1 MKQERKTFPGHPL
14 RELPGEP
21 ETLFLGGPAPRASGE
36 VDQGIGDM
44 KSSRIRP
51 IEKAILGLMALITGI
66 ILVPSVLRFFDSA
79 RQSKC
84 LSHLHQIGQ
93 ALRIYWE
100 DHREVYPPFVD
111 DHGGRY
117 YTGGVTA
124 LLPDYLK
131 TTGALYCPKD
141 RRPPRLPGYSSYNV
155 WNAKGDGEGETI
167 TYNAF
172 GWLEN
177 GGTVD
182 LPGGWPAA
190 ASPTADGKIRP
201 DLQQAWG
208 RIGYRSSQWPC
219 LANGNA
225 PPHTIALLC
234 LRHSRRGDD
243 PTVLILRLS
252 GETELALLKEVN
264 FISQQVRPSKK

>member
-1 MKQERKTFPGHPL
+1 MKG
-14 RELPGEP
+14 
-21 ETLFLGGPAPRASGE
+21 
-36 VDQGIGDM
+36 
-44 KSSRIRP
+44 SRIRP
-51 IEKAILGLMALITGI
+51 IEKAILGGMALIAGI
-66 ILVPSVLRFFDSA
+66 IVIPSVLRFFDSA
-79 RQSKC
+79 RQAKC
-84 LSHLHQIGQ
+84 LSNLHQIGQ

-100 DHREVYPPFVD
+100 DHREAYPPFVD

-131 TTGALYCPKD
+131 TGRAMHCPKD
-141 RRPPRLPGYSSYNV
+141 RRPPQAAGYSSYNV
-155 WNAKGDGEGETI
+155 WDANGDGERETI

-182 LPGGWPAA
+182 LPEGWPTAA
-190 ASPTADGKIRP
+190 APTAEGTVRP
-201 DLQQAWG
+201 DLQRAWE
-208 RIGYRSSQWPC
+208 RIGYRPSQQPY

-234 LRHSRRGDD
+234 LRHNRRGSD
-243 PTVLILRLS
+243 PRALILRLS
-252 GETELALLKEVN
+252 GETELVRLKEMD
-264 FISQQVRPSKK
+264 FISQLGPPPKK